1 MSDNAQGKV
10 DGRGFEKG
18 MSIRFKF
25 SLRTSRQQFLF
36 GFIHLSS
43 CSNILVEIY
52 HKDTDYAHFAY
63 SAFEVEL
70 RSTELELS
78 SANRSTRIGSLV
90 FPSSTI
96 ICWNKLLPIT
106 YLVCVNMLRAS

>member
-36 GFIHLSS
+36 GFIYLSS

-52 HKDTDYAHFAY
+52 HKHTD
-63 SAFEVEL
+63 
-70 RSTELELS
+70 
-78 SANRSTRIGSLV
+78 
-90 FPSSTI
+90 
-96 ICWNKLLPIT
+96 
-106 YLVCVNMLRAS
+106 